1 MQQHLHII
9 TYILQQIFMQVRIL
23 KRIQPFGAFSV
34 LKRRCAPK
42 RKAAAKAHPNK
53 KAAAYARTRH
63 RRGEHSRRR
72 EGVLPQAIAVACAV
86 WLCHRRNTKTS
97 TH

>member
-1 MQQHLHII
+1 MRSETQS
-9 TYILQQIFMQVRIL
+9 R
-23 KRIQPFGAFSV
+23 
-34 LKRRCAPK
+34 
-42 RKAAAKAHPNK
+42 AKAHPNK

-86 WLCHRRNTKTS
+86 WLCHRRNPKPRRIEF
-97 TH
+97 HPE